1 MEVIL
6 RKDVPNLG
14 HVGEVV
20 HVKDGY
26 GRNYL
31 LPRGI
36 AYAATEGNK
45 RRIAA
50 EQRHRKDKLAMA
62 KTEAEQLAA
71 GLQDVA
77 LAFTAKT
84 GDGDRLFGSIT
95 ANDIAERL
103 EELGHRI
110 DKRTIEL
117 EEHIKS
123 VGEYK
128 VPIRLHAEVRPEIQ
142 VIVARE

>member
-6 RKDVPNLG
+6 RKDVPNVG
-14 HVGEVV
+14 HVGDVV
-20 HVKDGY
+20 HVKDGH

-31 LPRGI
+31 IPRGM

-45 RRIAA
+45 RRIVA
-50 EQRHRKDKLAMA
+50 EQRHRKETLAMA

-123 VGEYK
+123 IGEYK